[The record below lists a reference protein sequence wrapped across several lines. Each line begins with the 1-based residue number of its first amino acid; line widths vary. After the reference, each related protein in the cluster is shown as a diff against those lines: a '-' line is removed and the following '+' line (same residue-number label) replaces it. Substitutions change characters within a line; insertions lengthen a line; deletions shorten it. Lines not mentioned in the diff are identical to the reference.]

1 MNFDRLSV
9 CTDAIDGAA
18 RLDVNITVVL
28 VIDLNFYTWLNCQ
41 RFTRKNNNGAI
52 HYIWAATQRPSCI
65 LVNAT
70 RNIGL
75 GEGKNRNKGKNDGG
89 DDNFHTNGFVIQTK
103 ARPYCLRRFEV
114 SPYSIINFSEYISCP
129 FEALIK

>member
-1 MNFDRLSV
+1 MNFNRLRI
-9 CTDAIDGAA
+9 CTDTIDGAA

-75 GEGKNRNKGKNDGG
+75 GEGKNRNKGKNGNDWDENG
-89 DDNFHTNGFVIQTK
+89 NLWNTNG
-103 ARPYCLRRFEV
+103 
-114 SPYSIINFSEYISCP
+114 N
-129 FEALIK
+129 LIGYHRMGSDDLVREGQIGRAHV